1 MARKLIVISNEVFFV
16 LVFGCGL
23 CFVLQVNGDGEYGG
37 VRIVVSEDLMDVD
50 GKGMRKPKGKN
61 GKKINSYF

>member
-1 MARKLIVISNEVFFV
+1 MARKLIVISNGVFFV

-37 VRIVVSEDLMDVD
+37 VALAGVMFE
-50 GKGMRKPKGKN
+50 GG
-61 GKKINSYF
+61 

>member
-1 MARKLIVISNEVFFV
+1 VKGNGI
-16 LVFGCGL
+16 GC
-23 CFVLQVNGDGEYGG
+23 
-37 VRIVVSEDLMDVD
+37 RIVVSEDLMDVD

>member
-1 MARKLIVISNEVFFV
+1 MEKGWGNQKEKMARKLIVISNEVFFV

-37 VRIVVSEDLMDVD
+37 VGLAGVMF
-50 GKGMRKPKGKN
+50 KGGWLLVL
-61 GKKINSYF
+61 F